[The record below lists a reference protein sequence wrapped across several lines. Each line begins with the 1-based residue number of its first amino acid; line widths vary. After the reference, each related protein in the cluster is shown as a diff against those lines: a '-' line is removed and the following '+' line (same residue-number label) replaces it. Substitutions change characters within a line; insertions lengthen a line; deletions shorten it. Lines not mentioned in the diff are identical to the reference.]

1 MFTLA
6 FLYYWDDRIFKKH
19 LFHLV
24 FCYIDFRT
32 YFTAHRNPDFAS
44 AAFAGMM
51 RVRIRGPAGQ
61 AAISLPEAATIKD
74 LRSQITEKTS
84 ISKFD
89 MKYGYPP
96 RPLSLGDYPETA
108 KLSDVGIKL
117 DGEQLIISETAAP
130 SKQAPSAIRPPTPS
144 DPSPSQ
150 TSENGIRTSASAAIP
165 SSFSFAHVGTA
176 PAPSTSKSNKPLSL
190 SRKPTSAS
198 LDAPELPLPTH
209 ASTLVLRIMPDDN
222 SCLFRAFN
230 TAFFGAMDNM
240 TELRSIIAQNIQANP
255 DTYSAAV
262 LDQQPDD
269 YCRWIQTED
278 AWGGAIELDI
288 LSKHF
293 NVEISSIDVQTLRI
307 DRFNEGRPERC
318 ILVYSGIHYDA
329 IALSPSDPPHKTA
342 YAPPEFDT
350 KIFDVQD
357 MVVLEGAVELCRVLQ
372 GKHYYTDT
380 AAFSVRC
387 NICGKLAVG
396 EKGATEHAAATG
408 HYDFGEAA

>member
-1 MFTLA
+1 
-6 FLYYWDDRIFKKH
+6 
-19 LFHLV
+19 
-24 FCYIDFRT
+24 
-32 YFTAHRNPDFAS
+32 
-44 AAFAGMM
+44 M

-61 AAISLPEAATIKD
+61 AAILLPENATVKD
-74 LRSQITEKTS
+74 LKTQITEKTS
-84 ISKFD
+84 ISSYD
-89 MKYGYPP
+89 LVYGYPP
-96 RPLSLGDYPETA
+96 RPLSLNDYAQTA
-108 KLSDVGIKL
+108 RLSDIQPNL
-117 DGEQLIISETAAP
+117 DGEQLIVSETTP
-130 SKQAPSAIRPPTPS
+130 LQRKQILSPNGPLTPV
-144 DPSPSQ
+144 DPSRNQ
-150 TSENGIRTSASAAIP
+150 SAATGAGDRSSAAVP
-165 SSFSFAHVGTA
+165 SSFSFAHVGAA
-176 PAPSTSKSNKPLSL
+176 PPSSNQKTNKPLSL

-198 LDAPELPLPTH
+198 FDAPELPLPSH

-240 TELRSIIAQNIQANP
+240 TELRSIIAQNIQADK

-293 NVEISSIDVQTLRI
+293 NIEISSIDVQTLRT

-329 IALSPSDPPHKTA
+329 IALSPSDPPHTNA

-350 KIFDVQD
+350 KIFDSQD
-357 MVVLEGAVELCRVLQ
+357 LVVLENAVELCRVLQ
-372 GKHYYTDT
+372 GRHYYTDT
-380 AAFSVRC
+380 AAFNVRC
-387 NICGKLAVG
+387 NICGKVSVG
-396 EKGATEHAAATG
+396 EKGATEHAANTG
-408 HYDFGEAA
+408 HYDFGEAV